1 MGGKNIYHLF
11 SAFCLVTETRQNM
24 LEQWMEGLVYLMEVS
39 NLKNRCWAGAACTK
53 HVWGRTDGQIPIYL
67 CIYYVYI
74 LYFSILKWMK
84 SKGARALESLTG
96 LNVLLTLG
104 LLLSTT
110 YSQFLNMLLELD
122 VCHHAQL
129 RMVKYRTAVNSAA
142 RDWNK
147 NVWENSSLQTD
158 KQICW
163 RDWQTDRQMYWCD
176 WQRDRCVD
184 VTDRQTTVWDLF

>member
-1 MGGKNIYHLF
+1 
-11 SAFCLVTETRQNM
+11 
-24 LEQWMEGLVYLMEVS
+24 
-39 NLKNRCWAGAACTK
+39 
-53 HVWGRTDGQIPIYL
+53 
-67 CIYYVYI
+67 
-74 LYFSILKWMK
+74 MK

-142 RDWNK
+142 RD
-147 NVWENSSLQTD
+147 
-158 KQICW
+158 
-163 RDWQTDRQMYWCD
+163 
-176 WQRDRCVD
+176 
-184 VTDRQTTVWDLF
+184 